1 MTSSF
6 RSFHFKKD
14 MAKKKT
20 ATKEDLAR
28 KLNQEKSELSVL
40 LNKGIEFEVEDV
52 RFEVEHRLFGLIK
65 KRVPVKYKRT
75 FKIGELTLGTLD
87 RLSAEWIEFE
97 ISEKELA
104 TDDRMKVAKALT
116 YEHSLRCAKIIAL
129 AVLDS
134 DYLVPVHSGGFIKYR
149 EDVEKLKKLT
159 DLFARTIKPSDL
171 FYLVSI
177 INLMSNLGDFTNS
190 IRLME
195 VARTTAPD
203 RIEENLQA

>member
-1 MTSSF
+1 
-6 RSFHFKKD
+6 

-40 LNKGIEFEVEDV
+40 LNKGIEFEVEDT
-52 RFEVEHRLFGLIK
+52 RFDVEKRFFGLMK
-65 KRVPVKYKRT
+65 KRVPVKFKRS

-149 EDVEKLKKLT
+149 EDVEKLQELT

-195 VARTTAPD
+195 VARTTTPD

>member
-1 MTSSF
+1 
-6 RSFHFKKD
+6 

-20 ATKEDLAR
+20 ATKEDLTR

-52 RFEVEHRLFGLIK
+52 RFDVEKRLFGLIK
-65 KRVPVKYKRT
+65 KRVPVKYKRS

-87 RLSAEWIEFE
+87 RLSAEWVEFE

-149 EDVEKLKKLT
+149 EDVEKLQELT

>member
-1 MTSSF
+1 
-6 RSFHFKKD
+6 

-40 LNKGIEFEVEDV
+40 LNKGIEFEVEDT
-52 RFEVEHRLFGLIK
+52 RFDVEKRFFGLMK

-104 TDDRMKVAKALT
+104 TDDRMKAAKALT

-149 EDVEKLKKLT
+149 EDKKKLQELT

-195 VARTTAPD
+195 VARTTTPD

>member
-1 MTSSF
+1 
-6 RSFHFKKD
+6 

-20 ATKEDLAR
+20 VAKEDLSR
-28 KLNQEKSELSVL
+28 KLEQERSELSVL

-52 RFEVEHRLFGLIK
+52 RFDVEKRLFGLIK
-65 KRVPVKYKRT
+65 KRLPVKYKRS

-97 ISEKELA
+97 ISEKDMA
-104 TDDRMKVAKALT
+104 TDDRMKVAKSLVHD
-116 YEHSLRCAKIIAL
+116 HSLRCAKIISL

-134 DYLVPVHSGGFIKYR
+134 DYLIPAHSGSIVKYR
-149 EDVEKLKKLT
+149 EDNEKLQELT
-159 DLFARTIKPSDL
+159 DLFARTIKPSEL

-195 VARTTAPD
+195 VARTTTPD
-203 RIEENLQA
+203 RIEENSQG

>member
-1 MTSSF
+1 
-6 RSFHFKKD
+6 

-87 RLSAEWIEFE
+87 RLSAEWVEFE
-97 ISEKELA
+97 INEQEMA
-104 TDDRMKVAKALT
+104 TDDRMKVAKSLA
-116 YEHSLRCAKIIAL
+116 YNHSLRCAKIIAL

-134 DYLVPVHSGGFIKYR
+134 DYLIPVHSGGFVKYK
-149 EDVEKLKKLT
+149 EDVEKLKELT
-159 DLFARTIKPSDL
+159 DLFARTIKPSEL
-171 FYLVSI
+171 FYLISI

-195 VARTTAPD
+195 VARTTTPD
-203 RIEENLQA
+203 RIEENSQG

>member
-6 RSFHFKKD
+6 RSFHFKTD

-40 LNKGIEFEVEDV
+40 LNKGIEFEVEDT
-52 RFEVEHRLFGLIK
+52 RFDVEKRFFGLMK

-149 EDVEKLKKLT
+149 EDVEKLQELT

-190 IRLME
+190 IRLMG

>member
-116 YEHSLRCAKIIAL
+116 YEHSLRCAKIIGL

-134 DYLVPVHSGGFIKYR
+134 DYLVPVHSGGFIKYK
-149 EDVEKLKKLT
+149 EDKKKLQELT

-195 VARTTAPD
+195 VARTAAPD
-203 RIEENLQA
+203 RIEENLQG

>member
-1 MTSSF
+1 
-6 RSFHFKKD
+6 

-20 ATKEDLAR
+20 VAKEDLSR
-28 KLNQEKSELSVL
+28 KLEQERSELSVL
-40 LNKGIEFEVEDV
+40 LNKGIEFEVEDI
-52 RFEVEHRLFGLIK
+52 RFEVEKRFFGLIK
-65 KRVPVKYKRT
+65 KRVPVKYKRS

-97 ISEKELA
+97 ISEQDMA
-104 TDDRMKVAKALT
+104 TDDRMKIAKSLAHD
-116 YEHSLRCAKIIAL
+116 HSLRCAKIIAL

-134 DYLVPVHSGGFIKYR
+134 DYLIPVHSGGFVKYK
-149 EDVEKLKKLT
+149 EDVEKLQELT
-159 DLFARTIKPSDL
+159 DLFARTIKPSEL

-195 VARTTAPD
+195 VARTTTPD
-203 RIEENLQA
+203 RIEENSQG

>member
-1 MTSSF
+1 
-6 RSFHFKKD
+6 

-40 LNKGIEFEVEDV
+40 LNKGIEFEVEDT
-52 RFEVEHRLFGLIK
+52 RFDVEKRFFGLIK

-104 TDDRMKVAKALT
+104 TDDRMKAAKALT

-149 EDVEKLKKLT
+149 EDKKKLQELT

-203 RIEENLQA
+203 RIEENLQG